1 MICVGTMIGAGYA
14 SGQEVVAYFG
24 PHPSLAVPVICGALM
39 FVFTAVLLGV
49 GSCTSGDLSDVNRTL
64 FRKAGGAADGV
75 MLANAV
81 IVLSAMMAGTD
92 SALTSLTGVELPYG
106 VMLCLTGIYVV
117 RRGGGGLAKANTV
130 LVPCIAVTLGAVCV
144 NAGLD
149 LTGAFS
155 LTELPSGFA
164 YVSMNL
170 LLGAGVLVTRRGM
183 TAGQVLAASGISAL
197 TIAGLL
203 TLICGALPFAP
214 AGVMPLMELSSGSR
228 VIYALYVICLL
239 CSIFTTMIGALSTVR
254 DKFASKS
261 AGGEGMLAAAL
272 AGSLLSVLGFDKLVG
287 RLYPLIGVIGG
298 AYLIRCAAFLF
309 ARIKLFHKRN
319 GAVHERGKGAQCDR
333 SGHDEIG
340 LEYLTSVYDKIPES
354 GAGYEIFA
362 HDRTHPAESDINLK
376 HGQKGGDGGG
386 QNGVAQKL

>member
-183 TAGQVLAASGISAL
+183 TAGQVLAVSGISAL
-197 TIAGLL
+197 TI
-203 TLICGALPFAP
+203 T
-214 AGVMPLMELSSGSR
+214 
-228 VIYALYVICLL
+228 
-239 CSIFTTMIGALSTVR
+239 
-254 DKFASKS
+254 
-261 AGGEGMLAAAL
+261 
-272 AGSLLSVLGFDKLVG
+272 
-287 RLYPLIGVIGG
+287 
-298 AYLIRCAAFLF
+298 
-309 ARIKLFHKRN
+309 
-319 GAVHERGKGAQCDR
+319 
-333 SGHDEIG
+333 
-340 LEYLTSVYDKIPES
+340 
-354 GAGYEIFA
+354 
-362 HDRTHPAESDINLK
+362 
-376 HGQKGGDGGG
+376 
-386 QNGVAQKL
+386 

>member
-24 PHPSLAVPVICGALM
+24 PHPSVAVPAVCGALM
-39 FVFTAVLLGV
+39 FVFTAVLLGI
-49 GSCTSGDLSDVNRTL
+49 GSCTSGDLADVNRTL
-64 FRKAGGAADGV
+64 FGRAGGAADV
-75 MLANAV
+75 IMLANAV

-92 SALTSLTGVELPYG
+92 SALEAMTGTELPYG
-106 VMLCLTGIYVV
+106 VALCLAGIYVV
-117 RRGGGGLAKANTV
+117 RQGGGGLAKANTV
-130 LVPCIAVTLGAVCV
+130 LVPCIAVTLGAVCL

-155 LTELPSGFA
+155 LTELPLGFA

-183 TAGQVLAASGISAL
+183 TAGQVIAASGISAV

-228 VIYALYVICLL
+228 VIYALYTLCLL

-254 DKFASKS
+254 DRFASKG

-272 AGSLLSVLGFDKLVG
+272 IGSLLSVFGFDKLVG
-287 RLYPLIGVIGG
+287 RLYPLIGIIGG

-309 ARIKLFHKRN
+309 TRIKFFRKRDR
-319 GAVHERGKGAQCDR
+319 AVHERGESAQCDR
-333 SGHDEIG
+333 CGHNEIG
-340 LEYLTSVYDKIPES
+340 IENLTSVYDKISETRS
-354 GAGYEIFA
+354 GYEVFA
-362 HDRTHPAESDINLK
+362 HDRTHPAESDIDLK
-376 HGQKGGDGGG
+376 HGQKGGNGGG
-386 QNGVAQKL
+386 QNGIAQKL